1 MQKARKTGLPEA
13 ITMRHDNHYV
23 DLIEEKTYGPRI
35 RMVSIN
41 IIDPSPNQART
52 ELGNI
57 EELMASIKEKGI
69 LQPIIVRKKDDRY
82 EIIAGERRCI
92 AAKNVGLKDVPCI
105 EMNVS
110 DNEAMELALI
120 ENLQRKD
127 LAVFEEADGLNA
139 LSDMYGYSH
148 KEIAEKIGKARSTI
162 TEIISISKIP
172 KEIRNLCE
180 EFSIKSR
187 GTIIEIAKQE
197 NKDNMYRLITEVK
210 KRELKREDTRDL
222 SKMIQGR
229 EKKFDKYVY
238 KYEEKDK
245 SFRIKI
251 EFKQQRVTKD
261 EIVEILLKL
270 IEKLK
275 ITSNN

>member
-1 MQKARKTGLPEA
+1 MQKAKKTGLPDD
-13 ITMRHDNHYV
+13 ITMRHDNHYI
-23 DLIEEKTYGPRI
+23 DLIEEKLYGPRI
-35 RMVSIN
+35 RMISIN
-41 IIDPSPNQART
+41 KIDASPHQART
-52 ELGNI
+52 ELGDI

-69 LQPIIVRKKDDRY
+69 IQPIIVREKDNRY

-92 AAKNVGLKDVPCI
+92 AAKNVGLKDIPCI

-127 LAVFEEADGLNA
+127 LGVFEEADGLNA
-139 LSDMYGYSH
+139 LADMYGYSH
-148 KEIAEKIGKARSTI
+148 KQIAEKIGKARSTI

-197 NKDNMYRLITEVK
+197 NEDNMYRLIKEIK

-222 SKMIQGR
+222 SKMIKGK
-229 EKKFDKYVY
+229 EKKIDKYVY

-245 SFRIKI
+245 SFKLKI
-251 EFKQQRVTKD
+251 EFKQQSVTKD
-261 EIVEILLKL
+261 EIVQILEKL
-270 IEKLK
+270 IKKLK
-275 ITSNN
+275 VRNF

>member
-1 MQKARKTGLPEA
+1 MQKARKTGLPDD
-13 ITMRHDNHYV
+13 ITMRHNNHYV
-23 DLIEEKTYGPRI
+23 DLIEEKLYGPRI
-35 RMVSIN
+35 RMISIN
-41 IIDPSPNQART
+41 KIDPSPNQART
-52 ELGNI
+52 ELGDI

-69 LQPIIVRKKDDRY
+69 LQPIIVREKNGRY

-92 AAKNVGLKDVPCI
+92 AAKNVGLKDIPCI

-110 DNEAMELALI
+110 DNEAMEIALI

-127 LAVFEEADGLNA
+127 LDVFEEADGLNA
-139 LSDMYGYSH
+139 LADMYGYSH
-148 KEIAEKIGKARSTI
+148 KQISEKIGKARSTI

-172 KEIRNLCE
+172 KGIRNLCE

-187 GTIIEIAKQE
+187 GTVIEIAKQE
-197 NKDNMYRLITEVK
+197 NEDNMYRLITEIK

-222 SKMIQGR
+222 SKIIKGKQ
-229 EKKFDKYVY
+229 KKIDKYVY

-245 SFRIKI
+245 SFKLKI

-261 EIVEILLKL
+261 EIVQILEKL
-270 IEKLK
+270 IKKLK
-275 ITSNN
+275 IRNF

>member
-1 MQKARKTGLPEA
+1 MQKTKKTGLPDD

-23 DLIEEKTYGPRI
+23 DLIEEKLYGPVI
-35 RMVSIN
+35 RMISIN
-41 IIDPSPNQART
+41 KIDPSPHQART

-69 LQPIIVRKKDDRY
+69 LQPIIVREKNDRY

-127 LAVFEEADGLNA
+127 LGVFEEADGLNA
-139 LSDMYGYSH
+139 LADMYGYSH
-148 KEIAEKIGKARSTI
+148 KQISEKIGKARSTI

-180 EFSIKSR
+180 EFNIKSR
-187 GTIIEIAKQE
+187 GTIIEIAKQGNE
-197 NKDNMYRLITEVK
+197 DNMYRLITEVK

-222 SKMIQGR
+222 SKLIKGK
-229 EKKFDKYVY
+229 EIKINKYIY
-238 KYEEKDK
+238 KYEEEDK
-245 SFRIKI
+245 SFKIKI

-261 EIVEILLKL
+261 EIVQILEKL

-275 ITSNN
+275 VKSY

>member
-1 MQKARKTGLPEA
+1 MQKAKKTGLPDD

-23 DLIEEKTYGPRI
+23 DLIEEKLYGPRI
-35 RMVSIN
+35 RMISIN
-41 IIDPSPNQART
+41 KIVPSPHQTRT

-69 LQPIIVRKKDDRY
+69 LQPIIVREKNDRY

-127 LAVFEEADGLNA
+127 LNVFEEADGLNA
-139 LSDMYGYSH
+139 LADMYGYSH
-148 KEIAEKIGKARSTI
+148 KQISEKIGKARSTI

-172 KEIRNLCE
+172 KQIRNLCR

-197 NKDNMYRLITEVK
+197 NEENMYRLITEIK
-210 KRELKREDTRDL
+210 NRELKREDTRDL
-222 SKMIQGR
+222 SKMIKGK
-229 EKKFDKYVY
+229 EKKIDRYVY

-245 SFRIKI
+245 SFKLKI
-251 EFKQQRVTKD
+251 EFKQQKVTKD
-261 EIVEILLKL
+261 EIVQILEKL
-270 IEKLK
+270 IKKLRFR
-275 ITSNN
+275 SY

>member
-1 MQKARKTGLPEA
+1 VQKAKKTGLPDDV
-13 ITMRHDNHYV
+13 TMRHDNHYV
-23 DLIEEKTYGPRI
+23 DLIEEKLYGPRI
-35 RMVSIN
+35 RMLPISK
-41 IIDPSPNQART
+41 IDPSPHQART

-69 LQPIIVRKKDDRY
+69 LQPIIVREKNNRY
-82 EIIAGERRCI
+82 EIIAGERRCV
-92 AAKNVGLKDVPCI
+92 AAKNAGLRDIPCI

-127 LAVFEEADGLNA
+127 LSVFEEADGLNVLA
-139 LSDMYGYSH
+139 DMYGYSH
-148 KEIAEKIGKARSTI
+148 KQISEKIGKARSTI

-172 KEIRNLCE
+172 KKIRNLCE

-197 NKDNMYRLITEVK
+197 NEDNMYRLITEVK

-222 SKMIQGR
+222 SKMIKGK
-229 EKKFDKYVY
+229 EIKIDKYVY

-245 SFRIKI
+245 SFKLKI
-251 EFKQQRVTKD
+251 EFKKQRVTKD
-261 EIVEILLKL
+261 EIVQILEKL
-270 IEKLK
+270 IKKLRFR
-275 ITSNN
+275 SY

>member
-1 MQKARKTGLPEA
+1 MQKARKTGLPDD

-23 DLIEEKTYGPRI
+23 DLIEDKLYGPRI
-35 RMVSIN
+35 RMISIN
-41 IIDPSPNQART
+41 KIDPSPNQART
-52 ELGNI
+52 ELGDI
-57 EELMASIKEKGI
+57 EELMASIKAKGI
-69 LQPIIVRKKDDRY
+69 LQPIIVREKNGRY

-92 AAKNVGLKDVPCI
+92 AAKNVGLKDIPCI

-110 DNEAMELALI
+110 DNEAMEIALI

-127 LAVFEEADGLNA
+127 LGVFEEADGLNA
-139 LSDMYGYSH
+139 LADMYGYSH
-148 KEIAEKIGKARSTI
+148 KQISEKIGKARSTI

-172 KEIRNLCE
+172 KAIRNLCE

-187 GTIIEIAKQE
+187 GTVIEIAKQE
-197 NKDNMYRLITEVK
+197 SEDNMYRLITEIK

-222 SKMIQGR
+222 SKMIKGK
-229 EKKFDKYVY
+229 EKKIDRYVY

-245 SFRIKI
+245 SFKIKI
-251 EFKQQRVTKD
+251 EFKKQRVTKD
-261 EIVEILLKL
+261 EIVQILEKL

-275 ITSNN
+275 VRNF

>member
-1 MQKARKTGLPEA
+1 MQKAKRTGLPDDV
-13 ITMRHDNHYV
+13 TMRHDNHYV
-23 DLIEEKTYGPRI
+23 DLIEEKLYGPRI
-35 RMVSIN
+35 RMLPIN
-41 IIDPSPNQART
+41 KIVPSPHQART

-69 LQPIIVRKKDDRY
+69 LQPIIVRERNDRY

-127 LAVFEEADGLNA
+127 LSTFEEADGLNVLA
-139 LSDMYGYSH
+139 DMYGYSH
-148 KEIAEKIGKARSTI
+148 KQISEKIGKARSTI

-172 KEIRNLCE
+172 KQIRNMCE
-180 EFSIKSR
+180 ELSITSR

-197 NKDNMYRLITEVK
+197 NENNMFRLITEIK

-222 SKMIQGR
+222 SKMIKGK
-229 EKKFDKYVY
+229 EKKIDKYVY

-245 SFRIKI
+245 SFKLKI

-261 EIVEILLKL
+261 EIVKVLEKL

-275 ITSNN
+275 VKFY

>member
-1 MQKARKTGLPEA
+1 MQKARKTGLPDD

-23 DLIEEKTYGPRI
+23 DLIEEKLYGPRI
-35 RMVSIN
+35 RMISIN
-41 IIDPSPNQART
+41 KIDPSPNQART
-52 ELGNI
+52 ELGDI
-57 EELMASIKEKGI
+57 EELMASIKAKGI
-69 LQPIIVRKKDDRY
+69 LQPIIVREKNGRY

-92 AAKNVGLKDVPCI
+92 AAKNVGLKDIPCI

-110 DNEAMELALI
+110 DNEAMEIALI

-127 LAVFEEADGLNA
+127 LGVFEEADGLNA
-139 LSDMYGYSH
+139 LADMYGYSH
-148 KEIAEKIGKARSTI
+148 KQISEKIGKARSTI

-187 GTIIEIAKQE
+187 STIIEIAKQE
-197 NKDNMYRLITEVK
+197 NEDNMYRLITEIK

-222 SKMIQGR
+222 SKMIKGK
-229 EKKFDKYVY
+229 EKKIDRYVY

-245 SFRIKI
+245 SFKIKI

-261 EIVEILLKL
+261 EIVQILEKL

-275 ITSNN
+275 VRNF

>member
-1 MQKARKTGLPEA
+1 MQKTKKTGLPDDVS
-13 ITMRHDNHYV
+13 MRHDNHYV
-23 DLIEEKTYGPRI
+23 DLIEEKLYGPRI
-35 RMVSIN
+35 RMIAIN
-41 IIDPSPNQART
+41 KIDQSPHQART

-69 LQPIIVRKKDDRY
+69 LQPIIVREKNKRY
-82 EIIAGERRCI
+82 EIIAGERRWI

-127 LAVFEEADGLNA
+127 LDVFEEADGLNA
-139 LSDMYGYSH
+139 LADMYGYSH
-148 KEIAEKIGKARSTI
+148 KQISEKIGKARSTI

-172 KEIRNLCE
+172 KQIRNMCE

-187 GTIIEIAKQE
+187 GTVIEIAKQE
-197 NKDNMYRLITEVK
+197 NEDNMYRLITEIK

-222 SKMIQGR
+222 SKMIKGK
-229 EKKFDKYVY
+229 EKKIDKYVY

-245 SFRIKI
+245 SFKLKI

-261 EIVEILLKL
+261 EIVKVLEKL

-275 ITSNN
+275 VRFY

>member
-1 MQKARKTGLPEA
+1 MQKARKTGLPDD

-23 DLIEEKTYGPRI
+23 DLIEDKLYGPRI
-35 RMVSIN
+35 RMISIN
-41 IIDPSPNQART
+41 KIDPSPNQART
-52 ELGNI
+52 ELGDI
-57 EELMASIKEKGI
+57 EELMASIKAKGI
-69 LQPIIVRKKDDRY
+69 LQPIIVREKNGRY

-92 AAKNVGLKDVPCI
+92 AAKNVGLKDIPCI

-110 DNEAMELALI
+110 DNEAMEIALI

-127 LAVFEEADGLNA
+127 LGVFEEADGLNA
-139 LSDMYGYSH
+139 LADMYGYSH
-148 KEIAEKIGKARSTI
+148 KQISEKIGKARSTI

-172 KEIRNLCE
+172 KAIRNLCE

-187 GTIIEIAKQE
+187 GTVIEIAKQE
-197 NKDNMYRLITEVK
+197 SEDNMYRLITEIK

-222 SKMIQGR
+222 SKMIKGK
-229 EKKFDKYVY
+229 EKKIDRYVY

-245 SFRIKI
+245 SFKIKI

-261 EIVEILLKL
+261 EIVQILEKL

-275 ITSNN
+275 VRNF

>member
-1 MQKARKTGLPEA
+1 MQKAKKTGLPDD

-23 DLIEEKTYGPRI
+23 DLIEEKLYGPRI
-35 RMVSIN
+35 RMISIDK
-41 IIDPSPNQART
+41 IDPSPHQART
-52 ELGNI
+52 ELGDI

-69 LQPIIVRKKDDRY
+69 LQPIIVREKDGRY
-82 EIIAGERRCI
+82 EIIAGERRWV
-92 AAKNVGLKDVPCI
+92 AGKNIGLKDVPCI

-110 DNEAMELALI
+110 DNEAIEIALI

-127 LAVFEEADGLNA
+127 LDVFEEADGLNA
-139 LSDMYGYSH
+139 LVDMYGYSH
-148 KEIAEKIGKARSTI
+148 KQIAEKIGKARSTI

-172 KEIRNLCE
+172 KEIRNMCE

-187 GTIIEIAKQE
+187 STIIELAKQE
-197 NKDNMYRLITEVK
+197 NENNMYRLITEIK

-222 SKMIQGR
+222 SKMIKGK
-229 EKKFDKYVY
+229 EKKIDKYVY

-245 SFRIKI
+245 SFKLKI

-261 EIVEILLKL
+261 EIVQILEKL
-270 IEKLK
+270 IKKLK
-275 ITSNN
+275 IG

>member
-1 MQKARKTGLPEA
+1 VQKAKKTGLPDD

-23 DLIEEKTYGPRI
+23 DLIEEKLYGPRI
-35 RMVSIN
+35 RMISIN
-41 IIDPSPNQART
+41 KIDPSPHQART
-52 ELGNI
+52 ELGDI

-69 LQPIIVRKKDDRY
+69 LQPIIVREKNNRY
-82 EIIAGERRCI
+82 EIIAGERRCV
-92 AAKNVGLKDVPCI
+92 AAKNAGLRDIPCI

-127 LAVFEEADGLNA
+127 LSVFEEADGLNA
-139 LSDMYGYSH
+139 LADMYGYSH
-148 KEIAEKIGKARSTI
+148 KQISEKIGKARSTI

-172 KEIRNLCE
+172 KKIRNLCE

-197 NKDNMYRLITEVK
+197 NENDMYRLITEIK

-222 SKMIQGR
+222 SKLIKGK
-229 EKKFDKYVY
+229 EKKIDRYVY

-245 SFRIKI
+245 SFKLKI
-251 EFKQQRVTKD
+251 EFKQQKVTKD
-261 EIVEILLKL
+261 EIVHILEKL
-270 IEKLK
+270 IKKLRFRPY
-275 ITSNN
+275 

>member
-1 MQKARKTGLPEA
+1 VQKAKKTGLPDD

-23 DLIEEKTYGPRI
+23 DLIEEKLYGPRI
-35 RMVSIN
+35 RMISIN
-41 IIDPSPNQART
+41 KIDPSPHQART
-52 ELGNI
+52 ELGDI

-69 LQPIIVRKKDDRY
+69 LQPIIVREKNGRY

-127 LAVFEEADGLNA
+127 LNVFEEADGLNA
-139 LSDMYGYSH
+139 LADMYGYSH
-148 KEIAEKIGKARSTI
+148 KQISEKIGKARSTI

-172 KEIRNLCE
+172 KQIRNMCG

-197 NKDNMYRLITEVK
+197 NEENMYRLITEIK

-222 SKMIQGR
+222 SKVIKGK
-229 EKKFDKYVY
+229 EKKIDKYVY

-245 SFRIKI
+245 SFKIKI

-261 EIVEILLKL
+261 EIVQILEKL
-270 IEKLK
+270 IKKLRFR
-275 ITSNN
+275 SY

>member
-1 MQKARKTGLPEA
+1 MQKTKKTGLPDD

-23 DLIEEKTYGPRI
+23 DLIEEKLYGPRI
-35 RMVSIN
+35 RMISIDK
-41 IIDPSPNQART
+41 IDPSPHQART
-52 ELGNI
+52 ELGDI

-69 LQPIIVRKKDDRY
+69 LQPIIVREKDGRY
-82 EIIAGERRCI
+82 EIIAGERRCV

-110 DNEAMELALI
+110 DNEAMEIALI

-127 LAVFEEADGLNA
+127 LGVFEEADGLNA
-139 LSDMYGYSH
+139 LVDMYGYSH
-148 KEIAEKIGKARSTI
+148 KEISEKIGKARSTI

-172 KEIRNLCE
+172 KEIRNMCE

-187 GTIIEIAKQE
+187 STIIELAKQE
-197 NKDNMYRLITEVK
+197 NEDNMYRLLTEIK

-222 SKMIQGR
+222 SKMIKGK
-229 EKKFDKYVY
+229 EKKIDKYVY

-245 SFRIKI
+245 SFKLKI

-261 EIVEILLKL
+261 EIVQILEKL
-270 IEKLK
+270 IKKLK
-275 ITSNN
+275 IG

>member
-1 MQKARKTGLPEA
+1 MQKAKKTGLPDD

-23 DLIEEKTYGPRI
+23 DLIEEKLYGPRI
-35 RMVSIN
+35 RMISIDK
-41 IIDPSPNQART
+41 IDPSPHQART
-52 ELGNI
+52 ELGDI

-69 LQPIIVRKKDDRY
+69 LQAIIVREKDGRY
-82 EIIAGERRCI
+82 EIIAGERRWV
-92 AAKNVGLKDVPCI
+92 AGKNIGLKDVPCI

-110 DNEAMELALI
+110 DNEAMEIALI

-127 LAVFEEADGLNA
+127 LDVFEEADGLNA
-139 LSDMYGYSH
+139 LVDMYGYSH
-148 KEIAEKIGKARSTI
+148 KQIAEKIGKARSTI

-172 KEIRNLCE
+172 KEIRNMCE

-187 GTIIEIAKQE
+187 STIIELAKQE
-197 NKDNMYRLITEVK
+197 NENNMYRLITEIK

-222 SKMIQGR
+222 SKMIKGK
-229 EKKFDKYVY
+229 EKKIDKYVY

-245 SFRIKI
+245 SFKLKI

-261 EIVEILLKL
+261 EIVQILEKL
-270 IEKLK
+270 IKKLK
-275 ITSNN
+275 IG

>member
-1 MQKARKTGLPEA
+1 MQKTKKTGLPDDVS
-13 ITMRHDNHYV
+13 MRHDNHYV
-23 DLIEEKTYGPRI
+23 DLIEEKLYGPRI
-35 RMVSIN
+35 RMIAIN
-41 IIDPSPNQART
+41 KIDPSPHQART

-69 LQPIIVRKKDDRY
+69 LQPIIVREKSERY

-127 LAVFEEADGLNA
+127 LDVFEEADGLNA
-139 LSDMYGYSH
+139 LADMYGYSH
-148 KEIAEKIGKARSTI
+148 KQISEKIGKARSTI

-172 KEIRNLCE
+172 KQIRNMCE

-197 NKDNMYRLITEVK
+197 NEDNMFRLITEIK

-222 SKMIQGR
+222 SKMIKGK
-229 EKKFDKYVY
+229 EKKIDKYVY

-245 SFRIKI
+245 SFKLKI
-251 EFKQQRVTKD
+251 EFKKQRVTKD
-261 EIVEILLKL
+261 EIVKVLEKL
-270 IEKLK
+270 IEKMK
-275 ITSNN
+275 VRFY

>member
-1 MQKARKTGLPEA
+1 MQKAKKTGLPDD

-23 DLIEEKTYGPRI
+23 DLIEEKIYGPRI

-41 IIDPSPNQART
+41 KIDPSPNQART

-69 LQPIIVRKKDDRY
+69 LQPIIVRKKNDRY

-92 AAKNVGLKDVPCI
+92 AAKNVGIKDIPCI

-127 LAVFEEADGLNA
+127 LGVFEEADGLNA
-139 LSDMYGYSH
+139 LADMYGYSH
-148 KEIAEKIGKARSTI
+148 KQISEKIGKARSTI

-172 KEIRNLCE
+172 KAIRNLCK

-197 NKDNMYRLITEVK
+197 NEDNMYRLITEIK

-222 SKMIQGR
+222 SKIIKGK
-229 EKKFDKYVY
+229 ENKIDKYVY

-245 SFRIKI
+245 SFRLKI
-251 EFKQQRVTKD
+251 EFKRQRVTKD
-261 EIVEILLKL
+261 EIVQILEKL
-270 IEKLK
+270 IENLK
-275 ITSNN
+275 VNSY

>member
-1 MQKARKTGLPEA
+1 VQKNKKTGLPDD

-23 DLIEEKTYGPRI
+23 DLIEEKLYGPRI
-35 RMVSIN
+35 RMLPIN
-41 IIDPSPNQART
+41 KIDPSPHQART

-69 LQPIIVRKKDDRY
+69 LQPIIVRERNERY

-127 LAVFEEADGLNA
+127 LSAFEEADGLNA
-139 LSDMYGYSH
+139 LADMYGYSH
-148 KEIAEKIGKARSTI
+148 KQISEKIGKARSTI

-197 NKDNMYRLITEVK
+197 NEDSMFRLITEIK

-222 SKMIQGR
+222 SKMIKGK
-229 EKKFDKYVY
+229 EKKIDKYVY

-245 SFRIKI
+245 SFKLKI
-251 EFKQQRVTKD
+251 EFKQQKVTKD
-261 EIVEILLKL
+261 EIVQILEKL

-275 ITSNN
+275 VRPY

>member
-1 MQKARKTGLPEA
+1 MQKTKKTGLPDDVS
-13 ITMRHDNHYV
+13 MRHDNHYV
-23 DLIEEKTYGPRI
+23 DLIEEKLYGPRI
-35 RMVSIN
+35 SMIAIN
-41 IIDPSPNQART
+41 KIDQSPHQART

-69 LQPIIVRKKDDRY
+69 LQPIIVREKNKRY
-82 EIIAGERRCI
+82 EIIAGERRWI

-127 LAVFEEADGLNA
+127 LDVFEEADGLNA
-139 LSDMYGYSH
+139 LADMYGYSH
-148 KEIAEKIGKARSTI
+148 KQISEKIGKARSTI

-172 KEIRNLCE
+172 KQIRNMCE

-197 NKDNMYRLITEVK
+197 NEDNMFRLIKEIK

-222 SKMIQGR
+222 SKMIKGK
-229 EKKFDKYVY
+229 EKKIDKYVY

-245 SFRIKI
+245 SFKLKI

-261 EIVEILLKL
+261 EIVKVLEKL

-275 ITSNN
+275 VRFY

>member
-1 MQKARKTGLPEA
+1 VQKARKTGLPDD

-23 DLIEEKTYGPRI
+23 DLIEDKLYGPRI
-35 RMVSIN
+35 RMISIN
-41 IIDPSPNQART
+41 KIDPSPNQART
-52 ELGNI
+52 ELGDI
-57 EELMASIKEKGI
+57 EELMASIKAKGI
-69 LQPIIVRKKDDRY
+69 LQPIIVREKNGRY

-92 AAKNVGLKDVPCI
+92 AAKNVGLKDIPCI

-127 LAVFEEADGLNA
+127 LSVFEEADGLNA
-139 LSDMYGYSH
+139 LADMYGYSH
-148 KEIAEKIGKARSTI
+148 KQISEKIGKARSTI

-172 KEIRNLCE
+172 KEIRNMCE
-180 EFSIKSR
+180 DFSIKSR

-197 NKDNMYRLITEVK
+197 NEDNMYRLITEIK

-222 SKMIQGR
+222 SKMIKGK
-229 EKKFDKYVY
+229 EKKIDKYVY

-245 SFRIKI
+245 SFKLKI

-261 EIVEILLKL
+261 EIVQILEKL

-275 ITSNN
+275 VRNF

>member
-1 MQKARKTGLPEA
+1 MQKAKKTGLPDD

-23 DLIEEKTYGPRI
+23 DLIEEKLYGPRI
-35 RMVSIN
+35 RMISIDK
-41 IIDPSPNQART
+41 IDPSPHQART
-52 ELGNI
+52 ELGDI

-69 LQPIIVRKKDDRY
+69 LQPIIVREKNNRY
-82 EIIAGERRCI
+82 EIIAGERRCV
-92 AAKNVGLKDVPCI
+92 AAKNAGLKDIPCI
-105 EMNVS
+105 DMNVS

-127 LAVFEEADGLNA
+127 LSIFEEADGLNA
-139 LSDMYGYSH
+139 LADMYGYSH
-148 KEIAEKIGKARSTI
+148 KQISEKIGKARSTI

-172 KEIRNLCE
+172 KKIRNLCE

-197 NKDNMYRLITEVK
+197 NEDNMYRLITEVK

-222 SKMIQGR
+222 SKMIKGK
-229 EKKFDKYVY
+229 EIKIDKYVY

-245 SFRIKI
+245 SFKLKI
-251 EFKQQRVTKD
+251 EFKKQRVTKD
-261 EIVEILLKL
+261 EIVQILEKL

-275 ITSNN
+275 IRIF

>member
-1 MQKARKTGLPEA
+1 VQKAKKTGLPDD

-23 DLIEEKTYGPRI
+23 DLIEEKLYGPRI
-35 RMVSIN
+35 RMISIDK
-41 IIDPSPNQART
+41 IDPSPHQART
-52 ELGNI
+52 ELGDI

-69 LQPIIVRKKDDRY
+69 LQPIIVREKDGRY
-82 EIIAGERRCI
+82 EIIAGERRCV

-110 DNEAMELALI
+110 DNEAMEIALI

-127 LAVFEEADGLNA
+127 LGVFEEADGLNA
-139 LSDMYGYSH
+139 LVDMYGYSH
-148 KEIAEKIGKARSTI
+148 KEISEKIGKARSTI

-172 KEIRNLCE
+172 REIRNMCE

-187 GTIIEIAKQE
+187 STIIELAKQE
-197 NKDNMYRLITEVK
+197 NEDNMYRLLTEIK

-222 SKMIQGR
+222 SKMIKGK
-229 EKKFDKYVY
+229 EKKIDKYVY

-245 SFRIKI
+245 SFKLKI

-261 EIVEILLKL
+261 EIVQILEKL
-270 IEKLK
+270 IKKLK
-275 ITSNN
+275 IG

>member
-1 MQKARKTGLPEA
+1 MQKAKKTGLPDD

-23 DLIEEKTYGPRI
+23 DLIEEKLYGPRI
-35 RMVSIN
+35 RMISIN
-41 IIDPSPNQART
+41 KIDASPHQART
-52 ELGNI
+52 ELGDI

-69 LQPIIVRKKDDRY
+69 LQPIIVREKNGRY

-110 DNEAMELALI
+110 DNEAMEIALI

-127 LAVFEEADGLNA
+127 LNIFEEADGLNGLA
-139 LSDMYGYSH
+139 DIYGYSH
-148 KEIAEKIGKARSTI
+148 KQISGKIGKARSTI
-162 TEIISISKIP
+162 TEIMSISKIP
-172 KEIRNLCE
+172 KKMRDLCE
-180 EFSIKSR
+180 EFNIKSR

-197 NKDNMYRLITEVK
+197 NEDDMYRLITEIK

-222 SKMIQGR
+222 SKMIKGK
-229 EKKFDKYVY
+229 EKKIDKYVY

-245 SFRIKI
+245 SFKLKI
-251 EFKQQRVTKD
+251 EFKQQSVTKD
-261 EIVEILLKL
+261 EIVQILEKL

-275 ITSNN
+275 VRNF